1 MDWWMNAFKHYY
13 VQETVLVIVKV
24 TNDRI
29 GEAGEVRYTWEVEG
43 CRTIVVRM
51 QHDQSRLHFQG
62 ILYLQN
68 IVVVAYFLPNTADSN
83 R

>member
-1 MDWWMNAFKHYY
+1 MA
-13 VQETVLVIVKV
+13 EGVIVKIA
-24 TNDRI
+24 NDRI
-29 GEAGEVRYTWEVEG
+29 GAAGEVRYTWEVEG

-68 IVVVAYFLPNTADSN
+68 NVAVEYLLPNIADSN
-83 R
+83 K